1 MEKQVITVDQN
12 LRELCEHGSPAFP
25 MTVSHDDLSL
35 FLDQYIRC
43 HWHGDLEI
51 VFVQEGQ
58 VSYQIHENQLLLSPG
73 DILLINSDVPHSA
86 QPVKNSHVILLT
98 TIIQP
103 IFLYDAL
110 GSDIEKECFRPFL
123 KNQHLP
129 YVLLNSEEAWI
140 EQIRS
145 DLHLVDDYFS
155 RRPYG
160 FQLKIKS
167 LILGIFFEIL
177 THKQDDLGSY
187 LPANQENL
195 RRLQLLLDYL
205 HGHYQEPIPLQS
217 LAENVHLTRETV
229 CRFFKQ
235 MTGKTVTQ
243 YLTDYRIR
251 QSLQLLSEGRYS
263 IAQVAEQNGF
273 SSPSRFASAFRRR
286 MGCNPKEYI
295 HQNPFL

>member
-51 VFVQEGQ
+51 VVVQEGQ

-98 TIIQP
+98 IIIQP

-129 YVLLNSEEAWI
+129 YVLLNSKEAWI
-140 EQIRS
+140 EQLRS
-145 DLHLVDDYFS
+145 ISIWWTTIFPGVPMAS
-155 RRPYG
+155 N
-160 FQLKIKS
+160 KIKS
-167 LILGIFFEIL
+167 LIIFFEIL
-177 THKQDDLGSY
+177 TH
-187 LPANQENL
+187 N
-195 RRLQLLLDYL
+195 RR
-205 HGHYQEPIPLQS
+205 PW
-217 LAENVHLTRETV
+217 
-229 CRFFKQ
+229 
-235 MTGKTVTQ
+235 
-243 YLTDYRIR
+243 
-251 QSLQLLSEGRYS
+251 LLSPCRPGK
-263 IAQVAEQNGF
+263 
-273 SSPSRFASAFRRR
+273 SPKL
-286 MGCNPKEYI
+286 GHDC
-295 HQNPFL
+295 